1 MEVHAAV
8 PGLVVGVAF
17 GVWVSASVHD
27 TGQGPELVT
36 ELASPTRTLLA
47 VGPGAAVRARD
58 VRRLGLQPLALG
70 LLSRILLCGGTLAGV
85 LAVGPR

>member
-17 GVWVSASVHD
+17 
-27 TGQGPELVT
+27 
-36 ELASPTRTLLA
+36 
-47 VGPGAAVRARD
+47 
-58 VRRLGLQPLALG
+58 G